1 MVHKKIVFLMP
12 REASW
17 PSGGLKVVFD
27 YANRLAKDG
36 FAVKLVYPM
45 FRIDETFDLLHRI
58 IYWFVFLRI
67 KLNNSF
73 KPSSWFRLDKRIEQK
88 FVWSLETY
96 AYNKSDLHIATA
108 VHTAYSLNQYCLPY
122 QQKYYFIQDF
132 ENWMFSSDEVIASYH
147 FRMYKIVISRWL
159 QDLIS
164 EVLEKSTLVPN
175 GFDTKLFQVI
185 SDIRNRDRY
194 HIVSLYHNADRKDIP
209 TAIKAFNIVRE
220 RGIDI
225 KVSFFGVPPSP
236 NLPEWYTYYRQP
248 SKEKLVE
255 LYNDAA
261 IYVGTSKVEGW
272 GLTVGEAML
281 CGCAVACTNNK
292 GYLEMAKDNDS
303 ALVSEVGDAEA
314 LAENIIRL
322 VKDDNIRFRI
332 AEAGNAFIQGFNIE
346 ASYEKFK
353 AIVTQETV

>member
-122 QQKYYFIQDF
+122 QQKYYFIQGF
-132 ENWMFSSDEVIASYH
+132 ENWVYSNDEVIASYH
-147 FRMYKIVISRWL
+147 FQMYKIVISQWL
-159 QDLIS
+159 QDLLC
-164 EVLEKSTLVPN
+164 EVTEKADFVPN
-175 GFDTKLFQVI
+175 GFDVKSFRI
-185 SDIRNRDRY
+185 INNIRKRNPYR
-194 HIVSLYHNADRKDIP
+194 IVSLYHSA
-209 TAIKAFNIVRE
+209 E
-220 RGIDI
+220 L